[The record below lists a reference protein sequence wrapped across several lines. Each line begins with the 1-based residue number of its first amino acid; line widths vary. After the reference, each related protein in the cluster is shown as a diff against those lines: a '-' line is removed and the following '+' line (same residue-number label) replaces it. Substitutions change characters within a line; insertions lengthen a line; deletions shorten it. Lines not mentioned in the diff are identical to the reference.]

1 MKKLVLFAVIFI
13 AFTATTFGQAE
24 ATATAAATIVGPIGI
39 SNTANMNFGN
49 VAVSATL
56 AGTVLMDPDGTRTP
70 GGGCTLPA
78 TTGTVSGA
86 AFLVT
91 GVTGYGFSI
100 TLPAAATTLSDGAG
114 HNMTVDAWTSN
125 PSGTGSIVAGGTTLQ
140 VGATLNVGAGQ
151 TPGLYNSTAP
161 FTVTVN
167 YN

>member
-1 MKKLVLFAVIFI
+1 MKKLIFFAVIFF
-13 AFTATTFGQAE
+13 AFTAATFAQAS
-24 ATATAAATIVGPIGI
+24 ATATAAATIVGPIAI
-39 SNTANMNFGN
+39 SNTANMDFGN
-49 VAVSATL
+49 VAVSATVP
-56 AGTVLMDPDGTRTP
+56 GTVLMDPDGTRTP

-78 TTGTVSGA
+78 TAGTVSGA

-91 GVTGYGFSI
+91 GVTGYGFAI

-114 HNMTVDAWTSN
+114 HNMTVDTWTSN
-125 PSGTGSIVAGGTTLQ
+125 PSGTGAIVAGGTTVQ

-151 TPGLYNSTAP
+151 VAGLYTSTAP